1 MARFLRKLQA
11 PIRKLWDAWSKLQTD
26 EDERWNDSVGGRST
40 SHKGPVDASEC
51 DTSTEASSLLAGH
64 EEPRIGATRAP
75 GTRGIESENESAAG
89 LDPTL
94 FELVAQRQSESNPTA
109 AKNFSKGDTGQ

>member
-51 DTSTEASSLLAGH
+51 DTPTEVSSLLAER
-64 EEPRIGATRAP
+64 EEQRIGATRAP
-75 GTRGIESENESAAG
+75 GTSGIESENESAAG
-89 LDPTL
+89 LVPTL
-94 FELVAQRQSESNPTA
+94 FDLVAQRQSECDPTA
-109 AKNFSKGDTGQ
+109 AKNLSKGDAGQ